1 MLLNDIFNTQ
11 NRFHGEMLRKFTV
24 LSIDINCSSSV
35 CNHSTKGFTMINFE
49 SLKCFYQILAITNLK
64 IIQEPGCKEWLY
76 LSKELVFRHNIYVFG
91 ILIELLVYW
100 EERHGWR
107 FQFKSKVYTSIR
119 KIILW
124 HKIFIL
130 SAGKTTKLI

>member
-24 LSIDINCSSSV
+24 LSININCSSSA
-35 CNHSTKGFTMINFE
+35 CNHST
-49 SLKCFYQILAITNLK
+49 KCFYQILAITNLK

-119 KIILW
+119 KFILW